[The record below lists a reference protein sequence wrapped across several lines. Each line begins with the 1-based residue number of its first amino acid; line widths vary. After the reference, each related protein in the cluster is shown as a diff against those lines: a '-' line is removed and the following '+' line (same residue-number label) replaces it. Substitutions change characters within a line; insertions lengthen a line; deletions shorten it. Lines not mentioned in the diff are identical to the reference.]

1 MTTIIK
7 RIVERER
14 RACVHHDVNRC
25 WRSFVFVVVVIGTA
39 LFGLIIFDNN
49 QPADKMQ
56 IATPLIAETEAV
68 VVEETMSTETV
79 NSSVIYPKKKILPS
93 VTSTELENHF
103 QKATLWSPPKNNAVS
118 PTLTW
123 LGGVSSVLFAGLS
136 LLLIATRNQ
145 AIVWPALLFGT
156 IFMLTHFPLL

>member
-25 WRSFVFVVVVIGTA
+25 WRSFVFVVVVVGTA

-68 VVEETMSTETV
+68 VVEETMSTEEV
-79 NSSVIYPKKKILPS
+79 INSSVADTGIKDPS
-93 VTSTELENHF
+93 YLAPSEIKTANFQDTS
-103 QKATLWSPPKNNAVS
+103 P
-118 PTLTW
+118 
-123 LGGVSSVLFAGLS
+123 S
-136 LLLIATRNQ
+136 LMITMTQ
-145 AIVWPALLFGT
+145 MKALLAILFVGMGFVT
-156 IFMLTHFPLL
+156 AYFPNNITPILTLLDGFIVFFL